1 MDALNKSERAE
12 HIAPLLANGW
22 EMVAGRDAFQKTFK
36 FANFRKAFAWMT
48 EMAIWAEKLDHHPEW
63 SNVYR
68 TVDVVL
74 ITHDA
79 NGLTMRDVNLAKR
92 MDAAWK
98 K

>member
-1 MDALNKSERAE
+1 MKALNNSEREE

-22 EMVAGRDAFQKTFK
+22 AMLDNRDALQKTFQ

-79 NGLTMRDVNLAKR
+79 NGLTLRDIKLAQK
-92 MDAAWK
+92 MDTAA
-98 K
+98 

>member
-1 MDALNKSERAE
+1 MDALTKAERKE
-12 HIAPLLANGW
+12 HAAPLLDNGW
-22 EMVAGRDAFQKTFK
+22 RMVDGRDALQKTFQ

-63 SNVYR
+63 CNVYR

-79 NGLTMRDVNLAKR
+79 DGLTLRDVNLAKK
-92 MDAAWK
+92 MDAAL
-98 K
+98 